1 MKQLRSPI
9 VAMILALATGLAF
22 AGAALAQGTSAAAFP
37 SKPIRMIVT
46 VPPGGAADFIA
57 RTVSSRLASALNQPV
72 LVENRAGASGYIAA
86 DFVAKSAPDGYTL
99 LQNSITTHG
108 IGPHLYAKLP
118 LEPMKDLV
126 PVTLLAKLPV
136 IMVINA
142 NQSFTTLAELISAAR
157 QRPGQIAFASS
168 GNGGAPHMSG
178 ELFKAVVGVDLLHVP
193 YKGSGPAVTDLVGGQ
208 VQVMFDGAPSLL
220 ANIQAGKLKAVAT
233 ASERRTALMPD
244 LPTFNELGYRGIDIA
259 IWYGVMAPAGTPT
272 EITTRLASE
281 FAKVLQMPEVRERFL
296 SQGTEPMG
304 GTPEQAGAFIRAE
317 FERWGAVVRKA
328 GVKAD

>member
-1 MKQLRSPI
+1 
-9 VAMILALATGLAF
+9 
-22 AGAALAQGTSAAAFP
+22 
-37 SKPIRMIVT
+37 
-46 VPPGGAADFIA
+46 
-57 RTVSSRLASALNQPV
+57 
-72 LVENRAGASGYIAA
+72 
-86 DFVAKSAPDGYTL
+86 
-99 LQNSITTHG
+99 
-108 IGPHLYAKLP
+108 
-118 LEPMKDLV
+118 
-126 PVTLLAKLPV
+126 
-136 IMVINA
+136 
-142 NQSFTTLAELISAAR
+142 
-157 QRPGQIAFASS
+157 
-168 GNGGAPHMSG
+168 MSG